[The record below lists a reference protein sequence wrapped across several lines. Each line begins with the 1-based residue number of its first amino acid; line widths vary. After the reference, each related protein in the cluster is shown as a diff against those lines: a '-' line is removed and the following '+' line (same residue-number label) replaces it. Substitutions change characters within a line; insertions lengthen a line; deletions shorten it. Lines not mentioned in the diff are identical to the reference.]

1 MDDTEGELG
10 MMPAAFAS
18 FVEKALLCVM
28 SRVALESLFDAE
40 RLDRLFERTAR
51 RQYHRELLFSQVTE
65 LMLSVVLRVEDSVHS
80 AFRARADALGVS
92 DQAVYD
98 KLRCQELAISE
109 GLVADSG
116 ERLTPVIDTL

>member
-1 MDDTEGELG
+1 

-18 FVEKALLCVM
+18 FFKKAPLCVM
-28 SRVALESLFDAE
+28 SRIALERLFDSE
-40 RLDRLFERTAR
+40 RLDRLFERTKE

-80 AFRARADALGVS
+80 AFKAREAALGVS
-92 DQAVYD
+92 SHAVSD

-109 GLVADSG
+109 ALGAASA
-116 ERLTPVIDTL
+116 ERWTPVIARWT